1 MSVNEAARAGATA
14 RAGHRDSSGG
24 GASSVNEA
32 ARAHATA
39 RAGHRDSSGGGA
51 SSVNEAA
58 RTHATAR
65 AGHRDSSGGG
75 ASIVNEAAPAGAT
88 AGAGGRNGSGGG
100 ASSVNGAAWVD
111 AAMRTEHW
119 GGSGGGPSS
128 AGGAGIERVAV
139 IGSGV
144 MGGGIAA
151 HLANAGARVL
161 LLDVAAQEGP
171 DRSAVARAALER
183 LSKSRPPAFMHRGA
197 ARRVDTGNIDD
208 DLARAGEA
216 DWIVEAVVERL
227 DVKRDL
233 YARLDA
239 VRRPGAIVTSNT
251 STIPLARLVEGAS
264 DGWQRDF
271 AITHFFNPPR
281 YMRLL
286 EIVRGPRTRPE
297 HVERLR
303 EFADR
308 RLGKGVV
315 ECKDTPGFIA
325 NRIGVFWM
333 QCAVIE
339 AMRAALT
346 VEQADAVFGPA
357 VGIPKT
363 GVFGLADL
371 VGLDLMPH
379 IVASMGALLAP
390 DDALRSYMEM
400 PDPIPR
406 MIADGYTG
414 RKGRGGFYRLRREG
428 GQRVRESIDLA
439 TGEYRPSVRAHPA
452 CVEATKSGGPRAL
465 VEHASPEGRYAWRV
479 LSSVIAY
486 AAALVPEIS
495 DDIADVDTAM
505 RLGYNWRVGP
515 FEMATRLGADWL
527 AERLRAEG
535 RAVPPM
541 LEAAREGGFYRRAHG
556 HVERMD
562 VAGGYA
568 SVSAPKGAMGLQHAK
583 RSRRRVIGNDSASLW
598 DVGRD
603 VACLELHGGR
613 NTIDSTVMQLIGEA
627 LTLVPDRFAGLVVHN
642 EAEYFSAGANLREA
656 AAAFQAGAWERLAA
670 AVELG
675 QNTFGAMKYAPFP
688 VVGAPTG
695 RALGGGCELLLH
707 CDAIVAHAET
717 YAGLVETGVGLI
729 PAWGGCKE
737 LLARFSRPGIAG
749 PPMPSGP
756 MPPVSRAF
764 RMVGAAQVSQSA
776 AEARELGIL
785 RRDDV
790 IVMNR
795 ARVLGEAMDRVHALR
810 DGYAPPEPPV
820 FRLPGRSGQAALML
834 GAGDLALA
842 GKATP
847 HDMVVADALTRV
859 LTGGDADLTDEATE
873 DDLLALEREAVLS
886 LLRTEGTRA
895 RIAHMIETGRPLR
908 N

>member
-1 MSVNEAARAGATA
+1 MDSNGDAKPDLNADVAGSPVVNDGA
-14 RAGHRDSSGG
+14 
-24 GASSVNEA
+24 
-32 ARAHATA
+32 
-39 RAGHRDSSGGGA
+39 
-51 SSVNEAA
+51 
-58 RTHATAR
+58 
-65 AGHRDSSGGG
+65 
-75 ASIVNEAAPAGAT
+75 
-88 AGAGGRNGSGGG
+88 
-100 ASSVNGAAWVD
+100 
-111 AAMRTEHW
+111 
-119 GGSGGGPSS
+119 
-128 AGGAGIERVAV
+128 IERVAV

-151 HLANAGARVL
+151 QLANAGASVL
-161 LLDVAAQEGP
+161 LLDVAAGDGP
-171 DRSAVARAALER
+171 DRSAVARAAVER
-183 LSKSRPPAFMHRGA
+183 LAKSRPPAFMHRRA
-197 ARRVDTGNIDD
+197 ARQIEVGNIDD

-239 VRRPGAIVTSNT
+239 VRRPGAMVTSNT

-264 DGWQRDF
+264 DALQRDF

-297 HVERLR
+297 HVELLR

-315 ECKDTPGFIA
+315 ECRDTPGFIA
-325 NRIGVFWM
+325 NRIGVYWM

-339 AMRAALT
+339 AMRAGLS
-346 VEQADAVFGPA
+346 VEQADAVLGPA

-371 VGLDLMPH
+371 VGIDLMPH
-379 IVASMGALLAP
+379 VVASMDSLLAP

-400 PDPIPR
+400 PDLIRR

-428 GQRVRESIDLA
+428 SERIKESIDLA
-439 TGEYRPSVRAHPA
+439 TGEYGPSRRARLA
-452 CVEATKSGGPRAL
+452 CVEAAKSGGPRAL
-465 VEHASPEGRYAWRV
+465 LEHDSDEGRYAWRV

-486 AAALVPEIS
+486 SAGLVPEIS
-495 DDIADVDTAM
+495 DDVAAVDAAM
-505 RLGYNWRVGP
+505 RLGYNWQAGP
-515 FEMATRLGADWL
+515 FEMADRLGAGRL
-527 AERLRAEG
+527 AERLRGEG

-541 LEAAREGGFYRRAHG
+541 LEAARETGFYRQVGGR
-556 HVERMD
+556 VERMD
-562 VAGGYA
+562 AAGRYA
-568 SVSAPKGAMGLQHAK
+568 PVRPSEGAMRLADAK
-583 RSRRRVIGNDSASLW
+583 RGRSRVIGNDSASLW

-603 VACLELHGGR
+603 VACLEFHTKM
-613 NTIDSTVMQLIGEA
+613 NTIDAAILELMSETIG
-627 LTLVPDRFAGLVVHN
+627 LVPDRFAGLVIHSD
-642 EAEYFSAGANLREA
+642 AEHFSAGVNLGEA
-656 AAAFQAGAWERLAA
+656 VAAFRAGAPDRLTGAA
-670 AVELG
+670 ELG
-675 QNTFGAMKYAPFP
+675 QRTFRAMKYAPFP
-688 VVGAPTG
+688 VVGAPAG
-695 RALGGGCELLLH
+695 MALGGGCEILLH

-717 YAGLVETGVGLI
+717 WAGLVEAGVGLV

-749 PPMPSGP
+749 PVPGGP

-764 RMVGAAQVSQSA
+764 EMVGLAKVSQSA

-785 RRDDV
+785 RRGDV

-795 ARVLGEAMDRVHALR
+795 DRVLGEAMDKVHALR

-820 FRLPGRSGQAALML
+820 FRLPGPSGKVALEL
-834 GAGDLALA
+834 GVGDLARA
-842 GKATP
+842 GRATP
-847 HDMVVADALTRV
+847 HDVVVADALARV
-859 LTGGDADLTDEATE
+859 LTGGDADLADEVTE
-873 DDLLALEREAVLS
+873 SDLLALEREAALS
-886 LLRTEGTRA
+886 LLGTEGTRA
-895 RIAHMIETGRPLR
+895 RIRHMLETGRPLR